1 MPLQMIEKKTKR
13 DQEVF
18 VESWDLVNMFTCL
31 LWLALQ
37 VGEQGTEAPFVL
49 SKLSLSSDQPRR
61 DQPCPG
67 IAPASAAAGLI
78 LPSVNQ
84 GE

>member
-18 VESWDLVNMFTCL
+18 VESWDLVDMFTCL

-37 VGEQGTEAPFVL
+37 VSEQRTKAPFVL
-49 SKLSLSSDQPRR
+49 SKHSLSSDQPRR
-61 DQPCPG
+61 NQPCPG
-67 IAPASAAAGLI
+67 IAPA
-78 LPSVNQ
+78 
-84 GE
+84 

>member
-18 VESWDLVNMFTCL
+18 VKSWDPVGMFTCL

-37 VGEQGTEAPFVL
+37 VSEQGTEAPFVL
-49 SKLSLSSDQPRR
+49 SKYSL
-61 DQPCPG
+61 
-67 IAPASAAAGLI
+67 
-78 LPSVNQ
+78 
-84 GE
+84 